1 MKRPPNLITAVD
13 TFGATSKRDGGNDH
27 GEAGKGGGGGGGG
40 RQEVKDGIGGGGGGG
55 RQIHVRRESFHEDR
69 QRELLE
75 HPGIH
80 SVNFPSKSGDRV
92 PSPILGGHGDFMS
105 ARGGA
110 GLASVLHRTGP
121 EAAHETVEMVRSGS
135 GASTEK
141 SKPLAKIDL
150 MHWTPDGDG
159 ASSTGTAASVRKVC
173 LTPPTAATLLALRL
187 LSRLCVL

>member
-1 MKRPPNLITAVD
+1 
-13 TFGATSKRDGGNDH
+13 
-27 GEAGKGGGGGGGG
+27 
-40 RQEVKDGIGGGGGGG
+40 
-55 RQIHVRRESFHEDR
+55 VRRGSFHEDR

-92 PSPILGGHGDFMS
+92 PSPVLGGHGDFMS
-105 ARGGA
+105 ARGGER
-110 GLASVLHRTGP
+110 LASVLHRTGP

-141 SKPLAKIDL
+141 SKPMAKIDL

-173 LTPPTAATLLALRL
+173 LSPPTAATLPLRL
-187 LSRLCVL
+187 LCLAFACFDRRVVLPIAGSFQAKISQEAHAQAHLETTQRGTVSLIQGGKCCQLHPR